1 MFQRNVYNVSQA
13 RDILC
18 IVPVLG
24 GAGKYME
31 AWDTL
36 LHYRNGGKGN
46 DTLFIFAGTTT
57 EQP

>member
-1 MFQRNVYNVSQA
+1 MFQCNVYKVSQA
-13 RDILC
+13 GDILC

-36 LHYRNGGKGN
+36 LHYRKWGKRK
-46 DTLFIFAGTTT
+46 
-57 EQP
+57 